1 MTARPT
7 CHVCDRPGDFWG
19 YDRPADRWE
28 PYCERHL
35 RTRHPSLEISA
46 WLESGYARPIE
57 IDPTPPDDP
66 DLPRTD
72 HFREM
77 VEEAMDWTGS

>member
-1 MTARPT
+1 MAPT
-7 CHVCDRPGDFWG
+7 CIACETPGDFWS
-19 YDRPADRWE
+19 YDASTAQWE

-35 RTRHPSLEISA
+35 RTRHPSLEIAA

-57 IDPTPPDDP
+57 LDRAPPGEP
-66 DLPRTD
+66 GLPRTV

-77 VEEAMDWTGS
+77 VEAAMGWEEP